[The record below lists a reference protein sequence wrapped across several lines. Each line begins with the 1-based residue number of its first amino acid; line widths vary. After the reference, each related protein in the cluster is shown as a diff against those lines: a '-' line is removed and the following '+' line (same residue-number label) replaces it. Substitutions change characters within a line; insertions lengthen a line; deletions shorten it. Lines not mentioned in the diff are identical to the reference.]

1 MWCQLIQDRCFCRPQ
16 IFMQGVDAFT
26 TLTCQNRNYCWVNV
40 KDVYNLQED
49 SACVT
54 FHTGRRFSVKY
65 RVIHLLKHRRSSLQL
80 FWQLASN
87 STTLQTSK
95 LTACLINYCVHLKA
109 PRTRSAD
116 RGVVV
121 VVFSPLFLSCHFPP
135 EADGVLL
142 CWGRPSKQPD
152 SGPSVLDFEL
162 VSF

>member
-1 MWCQLIQDRCFCRPQ
+1 
-16 IFMQGVDAFT
+16 MQGVDAYT
-26 TLTCQNRNYCWVNV
+26 TLTCQNRNDCWVNV
-40 KDVYNLQED
+40 RDVYNLQGD

-109 PRTRSAD
+109 PRHPAQTGMLLLLFSLPFFFLVIFLRRRTGCCCVEVAPPNSQI
-116 RGVVV
+116 VVQ
-121 VVFSPLFLSCHFPP
+121 VFWTSSWLAFS
-135 EADGVLL
+135 
-142 CWGRPSKQPD
+142 S
-152 SGPSVLDFEL
+152 L
-162 VSF
+162 V